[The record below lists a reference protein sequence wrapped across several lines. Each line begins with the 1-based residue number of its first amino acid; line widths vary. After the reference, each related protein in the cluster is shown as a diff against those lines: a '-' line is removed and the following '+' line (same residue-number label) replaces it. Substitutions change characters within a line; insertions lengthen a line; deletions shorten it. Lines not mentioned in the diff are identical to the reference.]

1 MPEESTA
8 TAAPAPAPSTEAV
21 VPTSPAPPKPIQQ
34 TPPKAELKA
43 DPNRDLDEFFAKVH
57 NNEKKPEKP
66 QEQQVQEAKQP
77 EGETPTEVEDEE
89 VSKFTTAKNL
99 REAYTK
105 LKKQLAARE
114 KEFEEF
120 RTKPV
125 EDPEKPKLLETLSA
139 REKRLKELEEQVKY
153 YDYTKSS
160 EYLEKYDKP
169 YKEAWQYATQ
179 TATDLS
185 VKRDGQEPRKVS
197 AEEFSRIV
205 NMRSE
210 DDALEAAHALFDGDK
225 LGAAKAAR
233 IMEQRE
239 KIMQHYRAAENA
251 KSEFAKNIETRE
263 KDMTAKQIAEREAQA
278 REAKVQAETFQKF
291 NEEARKQYPHWFA
304 PVEGDEQIN
313 KALESGKKV
322 ADFVFGGAPGATAEQ
337 RVKASSAA
345 YMKVIGFDRI
355 AVENGKLKSQ
365 IATLQKALDGYKSS
379 GPGNATGKG
388 GDKPVKS
395 GGRTMQDAYAELDAL
410 VAGKR

>member
-1 MPEESTA
+1 MPDETPAVVA
-8 TAAPAPAPSTEAV
+8 TPAPAPDPV
-21 VPTSPAPPKPIQQ
+21 PVPTAPAAPKPVQQ
-34 TPPKAELKA
+34 TPPQAELKA
-43 DPNRDLDEFFAKVH
+43 DPNRDLDEFFAQVH
-57 NNEKKPEKP
+57 NEKTPEKP
-66 QEQQVQEAKQP
+66 QEQQAPEAKRP
-77 EGETPTEVEDEE
+77 EGETQPEPEDEE

-105 LKKQLAARE
+105 LKKEHAAKL
-114 KEFEEF
+114 KEFDEF
-120 RTKPV
+120 RSKPA

-185 VKRDGQEPRKVS
+185 VKRDGAEARKVS
-197 AEEFSRIV
+197 ADEFARIV

-239 KIMQHYRAAENA
+239 KILQHYRAAENA
-251 KSEFAKNIETRE
+251 KSEFAKNIEARE
-263 KDMTAKQIAEREAQA
+263 KEMSAKQIAEREAQA
-278 REAKVQAETFQKF
+278 REAKESAAAFQKF
-291 NEEARKQYPHWFA
+291 NEEAKKQYPHWFA
-304 PVEGDEQIN
+304 PVEGDEQVN
-313 KALESGKKV
+313 KALESGKKM
-322 ADFVFGGAPGATAEQ
+322 ADFVFGGTPGATSEQ
-337 RVKASSAA
+337 RVKANSAA
-345 YMKVIGFDRI
+345 YMKIVGFDRL
-355 AVENGKLKSQ
+355 AVENGKLKAQ
-365 IATLQKALDGYKSS
+365 MATLQKALDGFKNS

-395 GGRTMQDAYAELDAL
+395 GGRTMADAYAELDAL
-410 VAGKR
+410 VGKK

>member
-1 MPEESTA
+1 MPDEA
-8 TAAPAPAPSTEAV
+8 TPVAAPAAAPAAEA
-21 VPTSPAPPKPIQQ
+21 PTIQPAPKPIQQ

-43 DPNRDLDEFFAKVH
+43 DPNRDLDQFFAEVH
-57 NNEKKPEKP
+57 NEKKPEKP
-66 QEQQVQEAKQP
+66 PEKAQEQPQQQEAKP
-77 EGETPTEVEDEE
+77 EGEASPETEDEE

-120 RTKPV
+120 RSKPA

-160 EYLEKYDKP
+160 EYVEKYDKP

-185 VKRDGQEPRKVS
+185 VKREGAEPRKVT
-197 AEEFSRIV
+197 AEEFARIV

-210 DDALEAAHALFDGDK
+210 DDALEAAHSLFDGDK
-225 LGAAKAAR
+225 LGNAKAAR

-251 KSEFAKNIETRE
+251 KSDFAKNIEARE
-263 KDMTAKQIAEREAQA
+263 KELSAKQIAEREANAQRSKA
-278 REAKVQAETFQKF
+278 QAEAFQKM
-291 NEEARKQYPHWFA
+291 NSEAEKKYPQWFSKA
-304 PVEGDEQIN
+304 DGDEQIN
-313 KALESGKKV
+313 KALETGKRM
-322 ADFVFGGAPGATAEQ
+322 ADTVFMGGQDLDSDT
-337 RVKASSAA
+337 RVKMHSAA
-345 YMKVIGFDRI
+345 YMKIAGFDRLAI
-355 AVENGKLKSQ
+355 ENGRLKTQ
-365 IATLQKALDGYKSS
+365 MDKLQKALDGYKSS

-395 GGRTMQDAYAELDAL
+395 GGRTLADSFAELDAL
-410 VAGKR
+410 VGKK

>member
-1 MPEESTA
+1 MPEETP
-8 TAAPAPAPSTEAV
+8 AAPASTPVTDA
-21 VPTSPAPPKPIQQ
+21 VPTTPSAPKPVQQ

-43 DPNRDLDEFFAKVH
+43 DPNGDLDKYFAEIH
-57 NNEKKPEKP
+57 NEKTPEKQPEKAQEQQPKP
-66 QEQQVQEAKQP
+66 QENAEAP
-77 EGETPTEVEDEE
+77 VEGEDEE

-99 REAYTK
+99 REAYAK

-120 RTKPV
+120 KTRPS

-153 YDYTKSS
+153 YDYTKSQ

-185 VKRDGQEPRKVS
+185 VKRDGAEPRKVT

-233 IMEQRE
+233 VMEQRE

-251 KSEFAKNIETRE
+251 KSDFAKNIEARE
-263 KDMTAKQIAEREAQA
+263 KDLTAKQIAEREAQA
-278 REAKVQAETFQKF
+278 RQAKASAEAFQKL
-291 NEEARKQYPHWFA
+291 NEDAKKKYPQWFSPA
-304 PVEGDEQIN
+304 DGDEQIN
-313 KALESGKKV
+313 KALETGKRMADVVFSG
-322 ADFVFGGAPGATAEQ
+322 AQDIDSDT
-337 RVKASSAA
+337 RVKMHSAA
-345 YMKVIGFDRI
+345 YMKIAGFDRLAI
-355 AVENGKLKSQ
+355 ENGRLRTQMDK
-365 IATLQKALDGYKSS
+365 LQKALDGYKSS

-395 GGRTMQDAYAELDAL
+395 GGRTLADSFAELDAL
-410 VAGKR
+410 VGKK